1 MAFYNHN
8 LYQPTYQAVREALK
22 EFLSEQ
28 VFRFD
33 KSRVIVASNEYA
45 FRRRYE
51 LTDVSKDFNNIKA
64 MSLHMPF
71 CNINPFNTGW
81 EFDDAPASRNA
92 SMVYDGIYEG
102 TTRLRASRVVQ
113 NIPCTFY
120 FDNEPDARL
129 AYDKM
134 HFLSFVEHDLSYNF
148 IYGGKVQV
156 DEDGGLNI
164 VGGETIALPVVLEF
178 KSLKFNPT
186 FNEKSWLEQQRMFII
201 TAEIEVRS
209 FALYPLNQPKFEGEI
224 TAESYDSGVDDYVL
238 TDKVVMAMGS
248 DFKSSFYIKNSFEEL
263 EGIEVKKEGV
273 YYLDASEGKFYTWDK
288 KNEIFVSNGSNAFL
302 VINSDDVYDAPWH
315 IERTLV
321 SYEEYCEIEI
331 TATYNGEYDDDGNPT
346 VTIDDIGLYLGTSK
360 EKSLS
365 DWTVHHDEESDTWTY
380 SIKYGVE
387 YPSVGSDN
395 DIYDD
400 VDNGG
405 YKVWMNDEW
414 VNADSDVQD
423 VNHLSEEEIEKSH
436 EDDEEW
442 ESDYVRIP
450 KYLTYVVEKNEDDE
464 GYHYQLNDTI
474 GDGEFVSNIQDLEV
488 PTEDM
493 EDDTFDVYTYMTW
506 SDVMGGMN
514 TVSRIYVTE
523 DKKDFTILGDHE
535 VEIIQDYDNGRPLVR
550 TVNEKLKD
558 TRIVG
563 INDLLLLP
571 VKNGSVDI
579 MYKML
584 VDQFYIYR
592 KEKGS
597 FSLANHK
604 SPCFLRRGDTYA
616 GYLDIKFG
624 GDTREEKERRL
635 VTTIKTLPNE
645 DDNRQDDLLHDWT
658 PSVLN
663 KDVLIDDDR
672 VVANP
677 RLSEEHTIVGIHW

>member
-156 DEDGGLNI
+156 DEEGGLNI
-164 VGGETIALPVVLEF
+164 IGGETIALPVVLEF

-224 TAESYDSGVDDYVL
+224 SAESYDSGVDDYVL

-248 DFKSSFYIKNSFEEL
+248 DFKSSFYIKNSLEEL

-288 KNEIFVSNGSNAFL
+288 KNEIFVQNGSNAFL

-331 TATYNGEYDDDGNPT
+331 TATYNGEYDDEGNPT

-387 YPSVGSDN
+387 YPSVGSDS

-405 YKVWMNDEW
+405 YKVWMNDGW
-414 VNADSDVQD
+414 VHADSDVQD

-523 DKKDFTILGDHE
+523 DKKDFTMLGDHE

>member
-113 NIPCTFY
+113 KIPCTFY

-134 HFLSFVEHDLSYNF
+134 HFLSFVEHDLSYDF

-201 TAEIEVRS
+201 TAEVEVRS

-248 DFKSSFYIKNSFEEL
+248 DFKASFYIKNSFEEL

-302 VINSDDVYDAPWH
+302 VINSDDVYDAPWN

-321 SYEEYCEIEI
+321 SYEDYCEIEI
-331 TATYNGEYDDDGNPT
+331 TATYNGDYDEDGNPT

-360 EKSLS
+360 EKSIS
-365 DWTVHHDEESDTWTY
+365 DWTVHHEDGDDTWTY

-387 YPSVGSDN
+387 YPSVGTDS

-414 VNADSDVQD
+414 VHADSDVQD

-464 GYHYQLNDTI
+464 GYHYQLHDTI

-523 DKKDFTILGDHE
+523 DKKDFTVLGDHE

-558 TRIVG
+558 TMIVG

-604 SPCFLRRGDTYA
+604 SPCFLKRGDTYA

-624 GDTREEKERRL
+624 GDTKEEKERRL